1 MKKILITGIT
11 AIIMCLAAGC
21 QEKTEEIPPLTVE
34 TIDTNTE
41 ADNTETDNTE
51 TDNTETA
58 ADGMEENTK
67 DILSNSTEESAK
79 EPAEEPAE
87 EPVEEPSAQEEWG
100 DVIDIGENKLTVNKT
115 FVEGNTAV
123 TIVGEGAEPVTVYV
137 SDTTVYEFQEVR
149 NGGIHAEDITSRE
162 GSFDDIEIGSSL
174 VMTGS
179 WKDEDF
185 YASEIIIYKFYH

>member
-1 MKKILITGIT
+1 MKKILITGIM
-11 AIIMCLAAGC
+11 AMIMCLAAGC

-34 TIDTNTE
+34 IIDANTE
-41 ADNTETDNTE
+41 ADNTEEEKTE
-51 TDNTETA
+51 TDNTETG
-58 ADGMEENTK
+58 ADSMEENTK

-79 EPAEEPAE
+79 EP
-87 EPVEEPSAQEEWG
+87 SAQEERG
-100 DVIDIGENKLTVNKT
+100 DVIDIGENKLTVNKPF
-115 FVEGNTAV
+115 FVEGDTAV
-123 TIVGEGAEPVTVYV
+123 TIVGEGAETVTVYV

-179 WKDEDF
+179 WKNEDF